1 MGKGNLKG
9 QALEERILAYLFD
22 KTLPEKLQKQELIQP
37 KLSYRREHKVEDV
50 KLPKWDTIYQSV
62 SSSYLHCSLI

>member
-9 QALEERILAYLFD
+9 QALEKHILAYLFD
-22 KTLPEKLQKQELIQP
+22 KTLPEKLQKQDLIQP

-50 KLPKWDTIYQSV
+50 KLPK
-62 SSSYLHCSLI
+62 